1 MRYLTKEWYYDIVFP
16 VSLGRKLKI
25 SKYAETFDEKKY
37 KELYNEELNQF
48 IDKEKERLSP
58 LGAKDIPWI
67 KEVLTLSGAPK
78 EGQEELKKIFLTDAD
93 LQGKEMQFDEAAIK
107 KNFDNK
113 LSEKMEISKKLP
125 KEILDEIAD
134 LRMFYLG
141 YVTPKVNNLLKEY
154 LGPKQT
160 MNESLMRIAILRTQY
175 AEKFLRK
182 KIQFH
187 EYMFKV
193 ISDIVTSERDVYIHF
208 LGMPTLIIRE
218 AEIVEQEALI
228 NKPKNYF
235 ANWEQRKEASS
246 TVLEAIEVFKNND
259 KYEVHCLMCNQR
271 SDGKR
276 LLWYFT
282 VRGINIDQD
291 GENSL
296 SFID

>member
-1 MRYLTKEWYYDIVFP
+1 MV
-16 VSLGRKLKI
+16 
-25 SKYAETFDEKKY
+25 
-37 KELYNEELNQF
+37 
-48 IDKEKERLSP
+48 SP